1 MREQAP
7 HPSLEQHVAVAS
19 SAKHNN
25 FTNYIMNNNEMQHIL
40 SKWSGDELSR
50 VLHQANGNYTH
61 AINCI
66 IEHERT
72 GLPIELLISRSTSS
86 LNNMNEE
93 GECTSRAPPLDNNKM
108 SLQNPPPSPSYYADA
123 SSPTPLSTGGLQQQ
137 LPSNNDKLHHTAM
150 VGGSGS
156 GADRRQ
162 LHHENHNNRMVAAAV
177 SRTSPPFYNNAIANN
192 LGDHHHHHQQTNN
205 FGGEEVGGGGNHS
218 TVESLYERSMPPSVV
233 QVGDNN
239 NNTSS
244 SNLLQSYGKFVSNRG
259 IEECMQIVVY
269 ILFCLI
275 MPKVK
280 SNLIP
285 RPYPIPLLF
294 QIILPRIMLLWQRL
308 VNFTNPSMP

>member
-1 MREQAP
+1 MLL
-7 HPSLEQHVAVAS
+7 SAVAS

-25 FTNYIMNNNEMQHIL
+25 FTNYIMDNNEMQHIL

-93 GECTSRAPPLDNNKM
+93 GECTSRAPPLDNNNM

-123 SSPTPLSTGGLQQQ
+123 SSPTPTPLSTGGLQQQ
-137 LPSNNDKLHHTAM
+137 PPSNNDKLHHTAM

-156 GADRRQ
+156 GADRRH
-162 LHHENHNNRMVAAAV
+162 LHHENPNNRIVAAAV

-192 LGDHHHHHQQTNN
+192 LGDHHHHQTNN
-205 FGGEEVGGGGNHS
+205 FGGEEVGNHS
-218 TVESLYERSMPPSVV
+218 TVESLYERSMPPSIV
-233 QVGDNN
+233 QVGDN

-244 SNLLQSYGKFVSNRG
+244 SNLLPSYGKFVSI
-259 IEECMQIVVY
+259 IEVIVY
-269 ILFCLI
+269 ILLLSLLCQKLSLNY
-275 MPKVK
+275 P
-280 SNLIP
+280 P
-285 RPYPIPLLF
+285 ARPYPIPLLF